1 MNNSFMNSIQLDE
14 RKVKGFGMLTLYLV
28 VAILIAFLAPHK
40 DFVSLYINILASL
53 SIIGGLLGL
62 LIYVAR
68 QMKWPL
74 PSFLQVPENMRDSNW
89 RLFALA
95 FAAIAMPLLIIF
107 TRSVLLH
114 Q

>member
-1 MNNSFMNSIQLDE
+1 MNNSMHSTHLDE
-14 RKVKGFGMLTLYLV
+14 RKVKGLGLLAIYIV
-28 VAILIAFLAPHK
+28 VALLIAFIAPHK
-40 DFVSLYINILASL
+40 DLVSLYINILASL

-68 QMKWPL
+68 QMNWPL
-74 PSFLQVPENMRDSNW
+74 PSFLQVPENMRDSSW

-95 FAAIAMPLLIIF
+95 FVAIAMPLLIIF
-107 TRSVLLH
+107 TRSVILH

>member
-1 MNNSFMNSIQLDE
+1 MNNSMHSTHLDE
-14 RKVKGFGMLTLYLV
+14 RKMKGLGLLALYLV
-28 VAILIAFLAPHK
+28 VALLIAFIAPHK
-40 DFVSLYINILASL
+40 DLVSLYINILASL

-68 QMKWPL
+68 QMNWPL
-74 PSFLQVPENMRDSNW
+74 PSFLQVPENMRDSSW

-95 FAAIAMPLLIIF
+95 FVAIAMPLLIIF
-107 TRSVLLH
+107 TRSVILH